1 MRGVKKCGKVKAA
14 ALVIIIAFMVALF
27 CSCADTE
34 ETEAA
39 EEPIETPAVSDEEA
53 SGLREYPSLE
63 LLRHEEIVDNKSVML
78 CPAVGTSRYSYLSTL
93 IAIRV
98 RAKIRCYDYAVY
110 TTFRIKCNMGGVL
123 SMIIELYSVETDEL
137 LEKMPLTYDL
147 ALAREAKIQDYFRED
162 DDTWRSALAKVVQ
175 NAAEA
180 RGMTLLSDIMPI
192 KDDTLFY
199 TTGTNLVIMY
209 RPYEITT
216 MTDPWPEFT
225 VPLSSIEDWFKAGG
239 GLERVLSTEENQAE
253 EINGAYDDADPE
265 QNAD

>member
-1 MRGVKKCGKVKAA
+1 MRSVKKCGKLKAA
-14 ALVIIIAFMVALF
+14 ALAIIIVLMVTLF
-27 CSCADTE
+27 CSCTNTE
-34 ETEAA
+34 EPETA
-39 EEPIETPAVSDEEA
+39 EEPIETPAVNDEGA
-53 SGLREYPSLE
+53 SGVREYPSLE
-63 LLRHEEIVDNKSVML
+63 LLRHEEIVDTKSVML

-147 ALAREAKIQDYFRED
+147 ALAREAKIQDCFRED
-162 DDTWRSALAKVVQ
+162 DDTWRSALAKAVQ

-199 TTGTNLVIMY
+199 VTGTNLVITY

-216 MTDPWPEFT
+216 MIDPWPEFT
-225 VPLSSIEDWFKAGG
+225 VPLSSIEEWFKAGG
-239 GLERVLSTEENQAE
+239 GLERVLSAEENQAE
-253 EINGAYDDADPE
+253 EINGDCDDTDPE
-265 QNAD
+265 QNED

>member
-1 MRGVKKCGKVKAA
+1 MRSVKKCGKLKAA
-14 ALVIIIAFMVALF
+14 ALAIIIVLMVTLF
-27 CSCADTE
+27 CSCANTE
-34 ETEAA
+34 KPETA
-39 EEPIETPAVSDEEA
+39 EEPIETPAVNDEGA
-53 SGLREYPSLE
+53 SGVREYPSLE
-63 LLRHEEIVDNKSVML
+63 LLRHEEIVDTKSVML

-147 ALAREAKIQDYFRED
+147 ALAREAKIQDCFRED
-162 DDTWRSALAKVVQ
+162 DDTWRSALAKAVQ

-199 TTGTNLVIMY
+199 VTGTNLVIMY

-225 VPLSSIEDWFKAGG
+225 VPLSSIEEWFKAGG
-239 GLERVLSTEENQAE
+239 GLERVLSAEENQAE
-253 EINGAYDDADPE
+253 EINGDCDDTDPE
-265 QNAD
+265 QNED